1 MFGYRVKFI
10 LKFLLISDQINQIW
24 NDDALFIPVQEPPD
38 PLNFQEPEP
47 AVEELEEQQ
56 ADEGFTMQIDFHMN
70 MEIKTKMMAA
80 AVVLVIALAAFIF
93 RGM

>member
-1 MFGYRVKFI
+1 M
-10 LKFLLISDQINQIW
+10 KFLLISDQINQIW

-47 AVEELEEQQ
+47 VVEELEEQQ
-56 ADEGFTMQIDFHMN
+56 ADEGFTMEIEFSLN
-70 MEIKTKMMAA
+70 MEIKTKKMMAAGA

>member
-1 MFGYRVKFI
+1 M
-10 LKFLLISDQINQIW
+10 KFLLISDQINQIW

-47 AVEELEEQQ
+47 VVEELEEQQ
-56 ADEGFTMQIDFHMN
+56 ADEGFTMEIDFHI
-70 MEIKTKMMAA
+70 EIKMKMMAAGA